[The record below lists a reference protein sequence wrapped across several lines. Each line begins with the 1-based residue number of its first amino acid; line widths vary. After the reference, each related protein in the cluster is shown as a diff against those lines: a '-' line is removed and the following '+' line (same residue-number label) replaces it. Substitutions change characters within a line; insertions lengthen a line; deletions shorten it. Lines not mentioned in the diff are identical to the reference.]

1 MEQIPGITEMV
12 LAVCSG
18 RAADGHHDTCVKEPK
33 LMNMGLFLSPSTALL
48 IKKPIQLITFCHFSY
63 MSMNKLANRCVKN
76 ITYIGNCCCFCFT
89 CCGHDRDVRNSECRK
104 TFRGNSHPIIAQL
117 SCYSIYF
124 DLTASWL
131 CREPVAAECTSGGAG
146 LAFN

>member
-63 MSMNKLANRCVKN
+63 MSMNKLANRCVK
-76 ITYIGNCCCFCFT
+76 ILHIL
-89 CCGHDRDVRNSECRK
+89 E
-104 TFRGNSHPIIAQL
+104 IAAAFV
-117 SCYSIYF
+117 SP
-124 DLTASWL
+124 A
-131 CREPVAAECTSGGAG
+131 VAMTEM
-146 LAFN
+146 